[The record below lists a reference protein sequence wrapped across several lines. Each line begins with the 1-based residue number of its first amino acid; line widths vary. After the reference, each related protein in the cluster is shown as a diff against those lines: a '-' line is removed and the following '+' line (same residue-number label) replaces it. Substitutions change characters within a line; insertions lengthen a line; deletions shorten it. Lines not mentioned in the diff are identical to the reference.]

1 MSVTSR
7 CHLLLAAAVAFAG
20 LAPARAD
27 DAKAVPFS
35 VKVVGKGKP
44 MILIPGLACAGAVWD
59 GTVDHFKDHYECHV
73 LTLAGFAGQPPVE
86 GPFLET
92 VRKAVVDYIRAKKL
106 DKPVIVGHS
115 LGGFLVY
122 RLGETEPDL
131 VGPLVAVDGLPCML
145 AVFTPTDP
153 SPQMLKQTG
162 DAAQARMAKAS
173 REDYLKNQGAMMKAW
188 LDGSKYQDTV
198 TKWGADSDQAT
209 VAKAMGELL
218 SFDARTDIGRIHT
231 PVLHLAAIDKR
242 AVGAGVSRDTI
253 TKRMEAQLTKI
264 PVHELAVAEG
274 SRHFIM
280 YDAPEWM
287 WKKMDEFLAK
297 K

>member
-1 MSVTSR
+1 MMRVTSR
-7 CHLLLAAAVAFAG
+7 CHLLLAAVALASA
-20 LAPARAD
+20 APARAD
-27 DAKAVPFS
+27 APKAVPFS

-44 MILIPGLACAGAVWD
+44 MILIPGLACSGAVWD
-59 GTVDHFKDHYECHV
+59 GTVDHFKDRYECHV
-73 LTLAGFAGQPPVE
+73 LTLAGFAGQPPVD

-92 VRKAVVDYIRAKKL
+92 VRKAIADYIRTKKL

-131 VGPLVAVDGLPCML
+131 VGPLVAVDGLPCMM

-153 SPQMLKQTG
+153 TPQMLKQVG
-162 DAAQARMAKAS
+162 DGAQARMAKAS
-173 REDYLKNQGAMMKAW
+173 REDYLKNQGAMMKNW
-188 LDGSKYQDTV
+188 LEGSKYLDTV
-198 TKWGADSDQAT
+198 SKWGADSDQAT

-242 AVGAGVSRDTI
+242 AAAAGVSRDTM
-253 TKRMEAQLTKI
+253 TKRMEAQLAKI
-264 PVHELAVAEG
+264 PVHELAVADD

-287 WKKMDEFLAK
+287 WKKMDEFLTK